1 MEYEALMYRDLTAF
15 TKGMNDM
22 SRLGWALHSWRQS
35 PTGAL
40 YIAVYQR
47 LPGPAKQPAVA
58 AKVIPMNHTE
68 ACWRPTLEP
77 EGAFL
82 KVVPGILEHIPGGCV
97 SVPDQIVNS
106 RKMVKCDGH
115 DIPHAQNEACENPVP
130 ISGSVV
136 PETDTLDWS
145 ACFICDPG
153 HAAAQHLCERHF
165 KEQRLGQNTADQMEK
180 LLESRPWDGGPVH
193 VNSHGRD

>member
-47 LPGPAKQPAVA
+47 PVPGPAKQPAVA
-58 AKVIPMNHTE
+58 AKVIPI
-68 ACWRPTLEP
+68 RFSDVLP
-77 EGAFL
+77 
-82 KVVPGILEHIPGGCV
+82 IGGCV

-106 RKMVKCDGH
+106 RKMMVTCDGH
-115 DIPHAQNEACENPVP
+115 NAPHAQNEACENPIPQIVSKP
-130 ISGSVV
+130 KI
-136 PETDTLDWS
+136 DWS
-145 ACFICDPG
+145 SCYICDPE
-153 HAAAQHLCERHF
+153 HAAAQHLCETHF
-165 KEQRLGQNTADQMEK
+165 KELRLTQNTADQMEK